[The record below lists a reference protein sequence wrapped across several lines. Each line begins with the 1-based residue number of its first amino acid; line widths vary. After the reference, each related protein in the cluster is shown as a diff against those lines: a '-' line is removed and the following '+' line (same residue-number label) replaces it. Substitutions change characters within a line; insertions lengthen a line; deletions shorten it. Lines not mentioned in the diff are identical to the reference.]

1 MLVSVKQAGAS
12 ADEATADKLGK
23 EYQAWLQSTAVA
35 DAKAEIEGLQVG
47 AGGRMGI
54 PLGWVQ
60 IWRVCGRGGSRA
72 GCTYFE

>member
-12 ADEATADKLGK
+12 ADEATSDKLSK

-47 AGGRMGI
+47 VMGWEM
-54 PLGWVQ
+54 LGFCMVHKL
-60 IWRVCGRGGSRA
+60 RVLTVRVG
-72 GCTYFE
+72 

>member
-12 ADEATADKLGK
+12 ADEATSDKLSK

-47 AGGRMGI
+47 VEGSNELVQAV
-54 PLGWVQ
+54 GWFVDG
-60 IWRVCGRGGSRA
+60 VKG
-72 GCTYFE
+72 